1 MKTIPYTLSKK
12 TVEPPTHVPLPGTR
26 EHAFTFSRFMED
38 RFHGD
43 LHYHNAVELVWIRRG
58 TGLRF
63 LGDSVEPFSDGDLI
77 LVGPNVP
84 HAWRST
90 SEQSGDAD
98 WSVIQFLP
106 ERWGDLFWEMA
117 EADGL
122 LKLINRAR
130 GGLRFTGAEIQKI
143 GDLIES
149 LGNTPPCSF
158 EGLSLFMQI
167 CRHLLA
173 TETRLVNAQAAGT
186 TGGCND
192 PRLKRT
198 LALIDNLSQD
208 HLSQAHMAKE
218 LNMSAAT
225 FSRWFK
231 QHMGRTFQRYLNE
244 VRVARVCAELAQGQ
258 DNITSVAMNS
268 GYHNLANFNRRFRE
282 IMGITPKAFRTQA
295 RPPSGASYGRLMTN
309 RYDRLLAT
317 SGAAGR

>member
-1 MKTIPYTLSKK
+1 MKTMPYILSKK
-12 TVEPPTHVPLPGTR
+12 PVEAPAHVPLPGTR
-26 EHAFTFSRFMED
+26 EHAFAFTRFTGN

-43 LHYHNAVELVWIRRG
+43 LHYHNAVELVWIRKG
-58 TGLRF
+58 AGLRSV
-63 LGDSVEPFSDGDLI
+63 GDSVEPFAEGDLV
-77 LVGPNVP
+77 LVGSNVP

-90 SEQSGDAD
+90 ADRPGDAD

-117 EADGL
+117 EVDGL

-130 GGLRFTGAEIQKI
+130 GGLRFVGAEVEKI
-143 GDLIES
+143 GDLVES
-149 LGNTPPCSF
+149 LGDVPPCSF
-158 EGLSLFMQI
+158 EGLSIFMEI

-173 TETRLVNAQAAGT
+173 AESRLINARTIGANGD
-186 TGGCND
+186 CSD

-198 LALIDNLSQD
+198 LSLIDSLSQD
-208 HLSQAHMAKE
+208 HLSQSDMAKE

-295 RPPSGASYGRLMTN
+295 RPQPKPSFNRLTTS
-309 RYDRLLAT
+309 RYNSLVAV
-317 SGAAGR
+317 